1 LPANNFAD
9 IDQNP
14 LGADEVLPSIWA
26 SLPSSSCYVEY
37 GMTSIPAAP
46 KKKAQKI
53 SLNEFLGDSGKCSA
67 QTLQKRYWNVFAQ
80 R

>member
-1 LPANNFAD
+1 MFNTL
-9 IDQNP
+9 
-14 LGADEVLPSIWA
+14 L
-26 SLPSSSCYVEY
+26 
-37 GMTSIPAAP
+37 TSTSTAP

-53 SLNEFLGDSGKCSA
+53 SLNEFLGDSGNYSP